1 MIYLKRN
8 INQGSEVIA
17 ICDADLLGKKFSE
30 NNLVLDINERFYKGE
45 LLSNEEIIEILSNA
59 RYINLVGKESINLA
73 LKSGI
78 IEKENIIKIK
88 NIPHALVFEI

>member
-8 INQGSEVIA
+8 INQESEIIA
-17 ICDADLLGKKFSE
+17 VCDADLLGKKFTE
-30 NNLVLDINERFYKGE
+30 NNLVLDIKERFYKGE